1 MSLIPE
7 AVARLA
13 EALIFAAEQPVSAAA
28 LSRHVGPE
36 VDVTELIDV
45 LTARHAG
52 MGFQLVAVGG
62 GWRFQTA
69 PDLALSLQAAQEQ
82 DKRIPRVA
90 MEVLTLIAYEQPTT
104 RAEIEAAR
112 DTAVSQKTLD
122 LLLELNVYLLQR
134 VHFRLRECTEPL
146 IAVRLPWSRLAMLI
160 LGADQPLRPCG
171 RSRNPA

>member
-1 MSLIPE
+1 MSLISQ
-7 AVARLA
+7 AVVRLA
-13 EALIFAAEQPVSAAA
+13 EALIFVADQPVSPAA
-28 LSRHVGPE
+28 LSRHVGLE

-52 MGFQLVAVGG
+52 MGFELVAVGG

-90 MEVLTLIAYEQPTT
+90 MEVLTLIAYGQPTT
-104 RAEIEAAR
+104 RAEIEASR

-122 LLLELNVYLLQR
+122 LLLALN
-134 VHFRLRECTEPL
+134 L
-146 IAVRLPWSRLAMLI
+146 IRSLGRRPGAGRPMLWGTMSI
-160 LGADQPLRPCG
+160 FLHRF
-171 RSRNPA
+171 S

>member
-52 MGFQLVAVGG
+52 MGFHLVAVGG

-69 PDLALSLQAAQEQ
+69 PDLSLSLQSAQAQ

-104 RAEIEAAR
+104 RAEIEASR

-122 LLLELNVYLLQR
+122 LLLELNLIRSLGRRAGVGRPMLWGTTDHFLSLFGLQGLDDLPGFGTPLLAP
-134 VHFRLRECTEPL
+134 EPT
-146 IAVRLPWSRLAMLI
+146 
-160 LGADQPLRPCG
+160 G
-171 RSRNPA
+171 